1 MSKSPTIE
9 FIETLAKKAGEIL
22 RSGYG
27 QQHEINHKGAI
38 DLVTEIDYLSEALIL
53 QELRT
58 AFPEHQVVSE
68 ESGAQRGSDCCLWFI
83 DPLDGTVNYAHN
95 IPIFSVSI
103 AYQEA
108 GEMQLGVVF
117 DPLRQ
122 ECFSSERG
130 KGARLNG
137 APIYVSQQTNLD
149 QSLLVTGFSYDIRT
163 REKNNLD
170 NFARLALNSQGVRR
184 LGSAAL
190 DLCYVAAGRF
200 DAFWELSLSTWDIA
214 AGSLIVEQ
222 AGGIVTNA
230 LGEADYLISPQSII
244 AANPYI
250 HPQLQKMLDQ
260 DI

>member
-1 MSKSPTIE
+1 MSNPPTLE

-27 QQHEINHKGAI
+27 KQHEINHKGAI

-53 QELRT
+53 QELRM
-58 AFPEHQVVSE
+58 AFPEHQIVSE
-68 ESGAQRGSDCCLWFI
+68 ESGAQHGSDCCLWYI

-95 IPIFSVSI
+95 IPFFSVSI
-103 AYQEA
+103 AYQEG
-108 GEMQLGVVF
+108 GEIQLGAVC

-122 ECFSSERG
+122 ECFSAERG
-130 KGARLNG
+130 KGVWLNG
-137 APIYVSQQTNLD
+137 EPIHVSQQTKLD

-163 REKNNLD
+163 RKENNLD

-184 LGSAAL
+184 MGSAAL

-214 AGSLIVEQ
+214 AGGLIVEQ
-222 AGGIVTNA
+222 AGGVVTNA
-230 LGEADYLISPQSII
+230 QGGPEYLASPQSII
-244 AANPYI
+244 AANPHI
-250 HPQLQKMLDQ
+250 HPQLQHMLN
-260 DI
+260 I